1 MIDGKPAQEPIE
13 IVELCR
19 GERGLEPGA
28 GSSGDTRVRAST
40 LFPGLGEL
48 AMDAGAQMGGGARG
62 RASLVQ
68 AGEGHEA
75 VAIHG
80 DDGRLCAPRQPL
92 DLVGD
97 DEAGE
102 VVGNHDDGA
111 LGEPG
116 DEASALSR
124 LHLEEGPVGETE
136 SGGCGEVVAHPFEHE
151 TVQAGARP
159 GIVEAKALVD
169 HEGFAT
175 LLGVTESAVEGV
187 VALQAAIRLHPVQ
200 DVVARPTAPASSR
213 VASTDF
219 RVAHDLIVPRATMT
233 EP

>member
-1 MIDGKPAQEPIE
+1 MGSRLSSPSRSSSSAVGNGASRRERAARETRGCERARCAHASANSRWMRGRRWAAAPAAVLPS
-13 IVELCR
+13 CR
-19 GERGLEPGA
+19 RARGTRLLPSTAMMGA
-28 GSSGDTRVRAST
+28 SARRAS
-40 LFPGLGEL
+40 PP
-48 AMDAGAQMGGGARG
+48 
-62 RASLVQ
+62 
-68 AGEGHEA
+68 
-75 VAIHG
+75 IW
-80 DDGRLCAPRQPL
+80 
-92 DLVGD
+92 VGD

-124 LHLEEGPVGETE
+124 LRLDEGPVGETE

-213 VASTDF
+213 VAGTDF
-219 RVAHDLIVPRATMT
+219 RVAHDLIVPRATMA